1 MNSTKKNVKIW
12 FEPHL
17 SASWLIDL
25 YKRKIGICSEEVLR
39 SYPLEKA
46 RVLIGKPFKNLLKE
60 VVL

>member
-25 YKRKIGICSEEVLR
+25 CKRKIGICTEEVLC
-39 SYPLEKA
+39 SNALEKA
-46 RVLIGKPFKNLLKE
+46 RVLIGKPFKSLLKE